1 MKNNMELLAA
11 LHEYDNSWYIEY
23 IWWGRVIIANSSGKK
38 IEAATFRLALETALE
53 EYTQ

>member
-1 MKNNMELLAA
+1 MKNNMELLAE

-23 IWWGRVIIANSSGKK
+23 IWWDKAVIANSSGKK
-38 IEAATFRLALETALE
+38 IEAVTFRAALEIALE